1 MLEIKVIS
9 MTHKLLLVDDDL
21 ANLDMLTRR
30 LTRSG
35 YEVVTA
41 DDGIAA
47 MAKAIEE
54 SPDLILMD
62 FSLPV
67 MDGWTATRQL
77 KAAPATRHIPIIGL
91 TAHALVGD
99 REKALEAGCDEYETK
114 PVDFPRLL
122 AKVAALINKGSRE

>member
-1 MLEIKVIS
+1 

-35 YEVVTA
+35 YQVVTA

-47 MAKAIEE
+47 TAKAKEE
-54 SPDLILMD
+54 LPDLILMD

-99 REKALEAGCDEYETK
+99 REKALEAGCNDYDTK
-114 PVDFPRLL
+114 PIELPRLIG
-122 AKVAALINKGSRE
+122 KIEALIGKPAAP